1 MSWATLFAVFI
12 VILFA
17 FFFLGQKVAFALGL
31 ASIIGFY
38 LTGDLSGL
46 QMVGRAVW
54 KSAVSFELTAV
65 PLFML
70 MGEIVVRSGLSRRF
84 YDGASKWFARIPGGF
99 LQTNIIC
106 CAIFAAISG
115 SSVATAAS
123 IGSVAY
129 PELDR
134 RGYDKGMNLGTLGAG
149 GALGI
154 LIPPSTQFLIYG
166 AITQTSVSKLFIAGI
181 LPGLVAVAIFIIY
194 IVVRVTANPAL
205 VPERPPKPT
214 RKELLW
220 GLLDM
225 FPFLLLMLCILGSI
239 YGGFATPTEA
249 AALSVVLAV
258 FITVVYRCFSLKN
271 ILDAGLAAAKS
282 SAMVFFIIFGAQI
295 FTTLIS
301 KAGISRGLVGWFS
314 ALNPSQLE
322 FFIFLCILYFIL
334 GCLMD
339 GTSIVYLTIPVLFP
353 MITAIGFD
361 PIWFGVILV
370 VLTEIAMLTPPVGM
384 NLFVLV
390 GITKGSASFNDVV
403 RGNLPYVLLY
413 FILVVILYL
422 FPDLATWLPA
432 SM

>member
-1 MSWATLFAVFI
+1 M
-12 VILFA
+12 
-17 FFFLGQKVAFALGL
+17 
-31 ASIIGFY
+31 
-38 LTGDLSGL
+38 
-46 QMVGRAVW
+46 
-54 KSAVSFELTAV
+54 
-65 PLFML
+65 
-70 MGEIVVRSGLSRRF
+70 
-84 YDGASKWFARIPGGF
+84 
-99 LQTNIIC
+99 QTNIIC

-181 LPGLVAVAIFIIY
+181 LPGLVAVAIFITY